1 MSYDKLLP
9 NSVEKE
15 VKKKELGP
23 LNNQE
28 LENAKILVSLKH
40 DLLKTPIDKVFPI
53 VTKVKKLAKKK
64 D

>member
-28 LENAKILVSLKH
+28 VS
-40 DLLKTPIDKVFPI
+40 F
-53 VTKVKKLAKKK
+53 
-64 D
+64 